1 MIQKIFW
8 HRRYLRAI
16 PSLVVLTT
24 AMAWGVSPDA
34 EIIGSAQKN
43 ISWQQSRV
51 SDSHQN
57 LLANQKLDT

>member
-51 SDSHQN
+51 SDPHQN